1 MTTLRSIEEML
12 EDAVTGGLQGFIGDN
27 AKVLNVFLDPSLAFR
42 KPDSYVNSVSKF
54 LPPDKNVEALVV
66 AMCRLLC
73 EYIGLPFEERNGW
86 KLSDYVNDATAK
98 VRIPGDYK
106 KALRVRSEEH
116 TSELQSLRH
125 L

>member
-66 AMCRLLC
+66 AMCRLL
-73 EYIGLPFEERNGW
+73 
-86 KLSDYVNDATAK
+86 
-98 VRIPGDYK
+98 
-106 KALRVRSEEH
+106 
-116 TSELQSLRH
+116 
-125 L
+125 